1 MFGEPEET
9 INNNVVPSQIPK
21 EETSLQNE
29 SEPEKTSMIEE
40 TNEPAPPKKVPKNI
54 VTSWADWVA
63 KTASTSASVK
73 ETKKQENIQESQDK
87 RYDESTPLLL
97 LP

>member
-1 MFGEPEET
+1 MFGESGET

-21 EETSLQNE
+21 KETSLQNE
-29 SEPEKTSMIEE
+29 SEPEKISTIEK

-54 VTSWADWVA
+54 VTSWADWVS
-63 KTASTSASVK
+63 KTAATVK
-73 ETKKQENIQESQDK
+73 ETKKQENMQETQDK
-87 RYDESTPLLL
+87 RYDESTHI